1 MNWKLAAVPFCAAAV
16 VAWPGSRPD
25 THAPAVTAQLAAVAH
40 AASPAPGEARRI
52 RLVTAPDGNE
62 ARYRVREQL
71 ANIEFL
77 SDAVG
82 KTSAITGAIVIEDDG
97 TVNKAESKIT
107 IDLTTLKSD
116 SQMRDRY
123 IQRNTLQTEQFGK
136 AEFVP
141 TEIRGLRMPLPTSGA
156 FAVQVTGDLTVH
168 GVTKSTTWQVLVQ
181 ATQEAY
187 AGTAKT
193 VFTFG
198 DFSMALPRVA
208 RVLSVVD
215 TIRLEYDFRFTP
227 QAGN

>member
-1 MNWKLAAVPFCAAAV
+1 MSMNWKLAAVPFCAAAV
-16 VAWPGSRPD
+16 MVYADSSR
-25 THAPAVTAQLAAVAH
+25 TSHAAAVTTQLIAVAD
-40 AASPAPGEARRI
+40 ATPGVPRRI
-52 RLVTAPDGNE
+52 RLVVAAEGNE

-71 ANIEFL
+71 ANIEFP

-97 TVNKAESKIT
+97 TVNKAESKIV
-107 IDLTTLKSD
+107 IDLTTLRSD

-141 TEIRGLRMPLPTSGA
+141 TEIKGLRLPIPTQGA
-156 FAVQVTGDLTVH
+156 FAVQVIGDLTVH

-187 AGTAKT
+187 QGTART
-193 VFTFG
+193 EFTFG
-198 DFSMALPRVA
+198 DFSMTQPRVA

-215 TIRLEYDFRFTP
+215 TIRLEYDFRLTP